1 MNSYLPISSSP
12 YPLFLHVVILRI
24 STSFLQKLICKQ
36 PFYWSGRTPPRSRR
50 TPPRSRRTPPR
61 SRRTPP
67 RSRRTP
73 PRSGEDSS
81 SVTED
86 ACSVTEDA
94 STVRED
100 SSLVREAAST
110 VRKITRRYR
119 RVIFSAPRTDPEGR
133 LGTPSPYCHSSTC
146 SAIIASPPDIYFT
159 VTFTVWLL
167 LAVSVSP
174 ETVETVPV
182 MR

>member
-1 MNSYLPISSSP
+1 MNSYLPISLIPLSPFLTRCNPPNLHLLSAKTHLQTTILLVTEDSST
-12 YPLFLHVVILRI
+12 V
-24 STSFLQKLICKQ
+24 T
-36 PFYWSGRTPPRSRR
+36 
-50 TPPRSRRTPPR
+50 
-61 SRRTPP
+61 
-67 RSRRTP
+67 
-73 PRSGEDSS
+73 EDSS

>member
-1 MNSYLPISSSP
+1 MNSYLPISLIPLSPFLTRCNPPNLHLLSAKTHLQTTILLVREDASS
-12 YPLFLHVVILRI
+12 VTEDA
-24 STSFLQKLICKQ
+24 STVTEDASTVRED
-36 PFYWSGRTPPRSRR
+36 SSTV
-50 TPPRSRRTPPR
+50 T
-61 SRRTPP
+61 
-67 RSRRTP
+67 
-73 PRSGEDSS
+73 EDSS